1 MQAAKLPKDP
11 YRSQGQTPTSQNVRD
26 HGYAY
31 VSGKDLACPTHLT
44 EPWEALKSSF
54 AHLPLDRHSSDG
66 NRFRRYSQFIAL
78 PWRHTFELLPP
89 VWDARRGEEVTEYFQ
104 DTSYNPTDG
113 GQSRTF
119 AALAPSQRQNPFL
132 TWLLEYDLR
141 QIPWTVKELHKPLLV
156 GVHQVKHVASTGR
169 AAASSPDCLH
179 QDGEPFT
186 FVHLIERS
194 ANVVGGI
201 NTIAPTCY
209 KNRQPSD
216 VPPHDILAQ
225 FTLTNFLDS
234 FVVADARVCHHV
246 SAIDVMPAPED
257 AAHRRGGN
265 SGVRS
270 VLLIDFTPLV
280 PRIG

>member
-1 MQAAKLPKDP
+1 MKAAEPPKSP
-11 YRSQGQTPTSQNVRD
+11 YRSRLQKQTSQEVRD
-26 HGYAY
+26 QGYACM
-31 VSGKDLACPTHLT
+31 SGKALACPTRLQWA
-44 EPWEALKSSF
+44 WEELKVSY
-54 AHLPLDRHSSDG
+54 AHLPPDRHSPDG
-66 NRFRRYSQFIAL
+66 NRFRRYSQLVAL
-78 PWRHTFELLPP
+78 PWCAMFELLPP
-89 VWDARRGEEVTEYFQ
+89 VWDPRVGEAVTEYFQ
-104 DTSYNPTDG
+104 DASDNPTDG
-113 GQSRTF
+113 GQSRKF
-119 AALAPSQRQNPFL
+119 AALAPSQQQNPFL
-132 TWLLEYDLR
+132 AWLIQADLR
-141 QIPWTVKELHKPLLV
+141 QLPWATKELHKPLLV
-156 GVHQVKHVASTGR
+156 GIHQIKHVAEPGR
-169 AAASSPDCLH
+169 PAVSSPDCLH

-257 AAHRRGGN
+257 ATCSLDGN
-265 SGVRS
+265 SGWRS